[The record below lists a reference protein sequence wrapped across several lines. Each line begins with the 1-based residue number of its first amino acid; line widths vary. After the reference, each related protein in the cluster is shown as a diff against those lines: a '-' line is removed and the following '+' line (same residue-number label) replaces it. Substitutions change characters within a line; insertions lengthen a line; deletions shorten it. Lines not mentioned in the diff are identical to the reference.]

1 MCPRLCPRPACSD
14 TVASVAGEITAKRM
28 LAELDLPASVERRED
43 LLDAVGD
50 SLEPL
55 YGVIVNARAG
65 PTIGR
70 GEQVFG
76 IFYLLTRGL
85 SDVLAGAHLV
95 SHCHLSQAY
104 SVMRP
109 VLDGCDLVEL
119 FAQDPAQA
127 VLWANTTEGHKDF
140 APGKVRELI
149 GVDRHDPVH
158 SHFSES
164 GSHPRFAGARR
175 SGGMRI
181 DRDNPA
187 DKTAV
192 LRIGPMWPEHPS
204 TLFAWA
210 FTFEAVV
217 KLGFK
222 FRHLLN
228 ITDEATTRA
237 GWMKAYLNS
246 VDACVRGMEF
256 VRIEL
261 GGSADDGDPITEYKA
276 LRSQLTTWIEEET
289 AAG

>member
-1 MCPRLCPRPACSD
+1 VPTSALLR
-14 TVASVAGEITAKRM
+14 TVALVPGEITAKRM
-28 LAELDLPASVERRED
+28 LAELDLPAFVERRED
-43 LLDAVGD
+43 LLNAVGD

-65 PTIGR
+65 PTTGR

-95 SHCHLSQAY
+95 SHCYLSQAY

-119 FAQDPAQA
+119 FAQDPARA
-127 VLWANTTEGHKDF
+127 ALWANTTQGHKDF
-140 APGKVRELI
+140 APADVRELI
-149 GVDRHDPVH
+149 GVDRHDPVD
-158 SHFSES
+158 SHFSEC
-164 GSHPRFAGARR
+164 GSHPRFAGARL

-181 DRDNPA
+181 GRENPD
-187 DKTAV
+187 DKTAI

-210 FTFEAVV
+210 FTFETVV
-217 KLGFK
+217 KLGRE
-222 FRHLLN
+222 FRHLVDV
-228 ITDEATTRA
+228 TDEATTHG
-237 GWMKAYLNS
+237 GWMKAYLGS
-246 VDACVRGMEF
+246 VDACVRGMEL
-256 VRIEL
+256 VLTEL
-261 GGSADDGDPITEYKA
+261 GEDVDDDDDPIAEYRA
-276 LRSQLTTWIEEET
+276 LRSQLTALIEEEA